1 MDIIDLSSQLE
12 NIICQVLSCTGEEIA
27 RARTL
32 VDLGLDSIGLITLI
46 CIIED
51 KYQIS
56 IPEQDLFE
64 IKCFSDLVT
73 KVRDLLLQ

>member
-1 MDIIDLSSQLE
+1 MDINDLSSQLE
-12 NIICQVLSCTGEEIA
+12 DIICQVISCTGEEIA

-32 VDLGLDSIGLITLI
+32 ADIGMDSIGLITLI

-64 IKCFSDLVT
+64 IKCFSDLVN
-73 KVRDLLLQ
+73 KIRDFFP